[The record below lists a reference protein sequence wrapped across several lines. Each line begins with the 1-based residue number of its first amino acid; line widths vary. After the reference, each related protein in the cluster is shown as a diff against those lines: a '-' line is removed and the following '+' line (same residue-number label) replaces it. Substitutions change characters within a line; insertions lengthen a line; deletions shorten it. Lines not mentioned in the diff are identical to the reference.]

1 MIELR
6 YKLLSTANS
15 RLGESARMLIK
26 DQERG
31 GVEK

>member
-6 YKLLSTANS
+6 YKLLSIKS
-15 RLGESARMLIK
+15 RLGESARKLIK